1 MKHWMEFP
9 LYAAGLTVYN
19 GAVERNAKGR
29 IPMRKG
35 HVIYCNRCGRQLKG
49 TDGTPVEEG
58 LHVEKSWGYFSGKD
72 GEIHSFDL
80 CESCYDLLVQDFQ
93 IPREKKEQKI
103 LI

>member
-1 MKHWMEFP
+1 
-9 LYAAGLTVYN
+9 
-19 GAVERNAKGR
+19 
-29 IPMRKG
+29 MRKG

-93 IPREKKEQKI
+93 IPPEKKEQKI
-103 LI
+103 LIRTQNKHSPVSGERSTKRWGGGC

>member
-1 MKHWMEFP
+1 M
-9 LYAAGLTVYN
+9 
-19 GAVERNAKGR
+19 
-29 IPMRKG
+29 
-35 HVIYCNRCGRQLKG
+35 
-49 TDGTPVEEG
+49 EEG

-93 IPREKKEQKI
+93 IPPEKKEQKI

>member
-1 MKHWMEFP
+1 
-9 LYAAGLTVYN
+9 
-19 GAVERNAKGR
+19 
-29 IPMRKG
+29 MRKG

-93 IPREKKEQKI
+93 IPPEKKEQKV